1 MPQVVGREIG
11 VDVLGQPPARHE
23 GVRPQVGPSVAELEL
38 KGDGGQVAAVDRSM
52 PAQQRSPLKSSSVRG
67 ERARLRSSGEMKVS
81 SVFFTQ
87 MFMHLVRKSRSSPP
101 PMAWAWACLGAYLL
115 HPALGGGED
124 GVRLDPVRLVE
135 GIVPLVQAEDVAEHV
150 LF

>member
-1 MPQVVGREIG
+1 
-11 VDVLGQPPARHE
+11 
-23 GVRPQVGPSVAELEL
+23 
-38 KGDGGQVAAVDRSM
+38 M

-101 PMAWAWACLGAYLL
+101 PMAWAWAASERICSIPRSVVARMGF
-115 HPALGGGED
+115 ALIQFASSKGSSPSSRQKMSQNMSSFET
-124 GVRLDPVRLVE
+124 
-135 GIVPLVQAEDVAEHV
+135 VPSRMRTAMVSIS
-150 LF
+150 